1 MENLF
6 RPLNIHFTSLKE
18 IVVVLCLSRMTL
30 VLTIFSFTVDRRS
43 CTIADG
49 WNASKIVLWKI
60 YVIKDSCQCSTST
73 SSWKISFILMDEPS
87 ETGKMHIACQRA
99 TAIVDEVLVL
109 YEKTFF
115 GWSIVAG
122 PRRIRHLSMLMKTLC
137 IFSYDTSNFRIF
149 HSSLDCCCDGY
160 FVFPIDRK
168 IHFCVSEKV
177 WNLGELIKLL
187 MNVELMIGFGRC
199 CNARASSNRTIHHQT
214 IVIIFQFSH

>member
-1 MENLF
+1 MWNSAKLQKTRQLYRLHEATLKLKKVLFFWMENLF
-6 RPLNIHFTSLKE
+6 RPLNIHFTSLKA
-18 IVVVLCLSRMTL
+18 IVVVLCSSRMTL
-30 VLTIFSFTVDRRS
+30 VLTIFSYTVDRRS

-87 ETGKMHIACQRA
+87 ETGKMHIASQRA

-137 IFSYDTSNFRIF
+137 IFSFDTSNFPFFSRLLLWRLLCF
-149 HSSLDCCCDGY
+149 PHWPENSLLRKWNSVKFGW
-160 FVFPIDRK
+160 ID
-168 IHFCVSEKV
+168 
-177 WNLGELIKLL
+177 
-187 MNVELMIGFGRC
+187 
-199 CNARASSNRTIHHQT
+199 
-214 IVIIFQFSH
+214 